1 MVKYAKTLIF
11 KIKKER
17 ISFFFF
23 LNIVLYKQV
32 VIRMKNLTILPADT
46 YTVINK
52 TVINDTDRKIVSML
66 YQPIIGF
73 TAVCLYYTLLDDLDK
88 SELMSED
95 QTHHHLMA
103 TMQLKLEDIVIAR
116 EKLEG
121 VGLLKT
127 YMKKGSV
134 NQYAYLIFSPISAN
148 DFFNHPILN
157 IVLYN
162 NLGKKEYEKLL
173 SYFKIPRISLKDYED
188 ITCNFD
194 DVFES
199 VRGNVLEMNEDITK
213 RDSNNILINKGID
226 FNLLISS
233 IPDNNLNE
241 KCFNK
246 ETKELINALSFTYN
260 LSTLDMQNLVRNALN
275 EKGLID
281 KTVLRKSCR
290 DYYQFENGGNLP
302 TLIYNKQPEF
312 LKKPTGDTSKW
323 AKMVYAFENLTPFQ
337 FLKAK
342 YKGAEPTDRDKRLIE
357 SLLVDQKLNPGVVNV
372 LIAYVLK
379 INNEQLKKSY
389 VETIAGQ
396 WKRLNIETVEDAMR
410 ITEKEHKKLK
420 RLMKTPTTKQAPPKS
435 LKEET
440 KDIPAWFNQNLS
452 QEEMTRED
460 EDELNKILE
469 ELV

>member
-1 MVKYAKTLIF
+1 
-11 KIKKER
+11 
-17 ISFFFF
+17 
-23 LNIVLYKQV
+23 
-32 VIRMKNLTILPADT
+32 MKNISILPADT

-52 TVINDTDRKIVSML
+52 TVINDSDRKIVSML

-73 TAVCLYYTLLDDLDK
+73 TAVSLYFTLLDDLDK
-88 SELMSED
+88 SALMSED

-103 TMQLKLEDIVIAR
+103 TMQLKLEDIIIAR

-121 VGLLKT
+121 VGLIKT
-127 YMKKGSV
+127 YIKKGSINNYV
-134 NQYAYLIFSPISAN
+134 YLVFSPISAN
-148 DFFNHPILN
+148 EFFNHPILN

-173 SYFKIPRISLKDYED
+173 NYYKIPRINLKDYEE
-188 ITCNFD
+188 ITCSFD
-194 DVFES
+194 DVFTS
-199 VRGNVLEMNEDITK
+199 VKGNILEMTEDVTK
-213 RDSNNILINKGID
+213 RDSNNIEINKGID

-233 IPDNNLNE
+233 IPDNNLTE
-241 KCFNK
+241 KTFNK

-281 KTVLRKSCR
+281 KTLLRKSCR
-290 DYYQFENGGNLP
+290 DYYQFDNNGNLP
-302 TLIYNKQPEF
+302 TLIYNKQPDY

-323 AKMVYAFENLTPFQ
+323 ARMVYAFENLNPYQ

-357 SLLVDQKLNPGVVNV
+357 NLLVDQKLNPGVVNV

-396 WKRLNIETVEDAMR
+396 WKRLNIETVEEAMR
-410 ITEKEHKKLK
+410 ITEKEHKKIKKKLAETST
-420 RLMKTPTTKQAPPKS
+420 KTQTTKK
-435 LKEET
+435 LKQT
-440 KDIPAWFNQNLS
+440 SDIPAWFDK
-452 QEEMTRED
+452 EKETVEPTETDREAF
-460 EDELNKILE
+460 DELDKILQ